1 MENKYIAQGIYVLEC
16 ALSIVTGKRRK
27 LRSCLNMQ
35 LGRAYR
41 SLLDLAVQV
50 DSKAHPVPEALNV
63 QVLDLPMLVA
73 KFRPLAFPTSVD
85 SAKELFKTASNHF
98 KTALE
103 YFVIDG
109 YVTEHIEM
117 KKYISALYKGFA
129 TLINLMQESSPCWVE
144 DWNF

>member
-1 MENKYIAQGIYVLEC
+1 M
-16 ALSIVTGKRRK
+16 
-27 LRSCLNMQ
+27 
-35 LGRAYR
+35 
-41 SLLDLAVQV
+41 
-50 DSKAHPVPEALNV
+50 

-85 SAKELFKTASNHF
+85 SAKELFKTANSHF

-117 KKYISALYKGFA
+117 KKDISALYKGFA

-144 DWNF
+144 D